1 MGLSC
6 GMEIR
11 IDAQMEPKSAAPE
24 PRTSAAGEIRGLHFL
39 GQPEYARI
47 ERARRRLLPRRHRKL
62 DVIEID
68 DFIHNAMRWIQGDFR
83 IWP

>member
-6 GMEIR
+6 GMKIR
-11 IDAQMEPKSAAPE
+11 IDA
-24 PRTSAAGEIRGLHFL
+24 RTSSADEIRGFHFL

-47 ERARRRLLPRRHRKL
+47 EHARRRLLPRRHRKL
-62 DVIEID
+62 DVTEID
-68 DFIHNAMRWIQGDFR
+68 DFTHNAMRWIQGDFR